1 MAKRQQTFQR
11 AARKRKAQRR
21 LKAEAIRD
29 ESETTPESKPSKP
42 SETPPTPAETA
53 QE

>member
-42 SETPPTPAETA
+42 SETPPTPAETP